1 MSKSQQR
8 RLKIQMKLSERI
20 RKQPSNAPLPWADR
34 DIWADEVEQL
44 EAEVAA
50 HRDNEGDECPLCQCE
65 AELEKY
71 RTKFADNT
79 CAECLLY
86 GIECDCDA
94 LKEGG

>member
-1 MSKSQQR
+1 MMCEYDDY
-8 RLKIQMKLSERI
+8 IDKLE
-20 RKQPSNAPLPWADR
+20 
-34 DIWADEVEQL
+34 DEVAQL
-44 EAEVAA
+44 EAELKA

-79 CAECLLY
+79 CAECLLC